1 MQHINFSRNYPV
13 WIIKF
18 SYMRKK
24 NQIEYL
30 AQILHI
36 DTKKDSAV
44 KLFRMFA
51 TLGIFLKKPGNYKQ
65 HNLKRSNK

>member
-1 MQHINFSRNYPV
+1 
-13 WIIKF
+13 
-18 SYMRKK
+18 MRKK

-30 AQILHI
+30 AQILRI